1 MYNTKLRVP
10 REIELKKVAEA
21 PDDNRL
27 LRSIPAARIALIER
41 IARTVSTDGKRSRME
56 LQQHFLKAYF
66 HGVGEEDLAERA
78 PALLARAALDHFEFG
93 SKRSPGQS
101 LVRVFNPD
109 PQRDGFESPH
119 TLVMT
124 VTDDMPFLVDSLG
137 IVFSRSELAIHL
149 IVHPVLEVRRDG
161 RGRIVGMGA
170 NGKDNGHH
178 TRASYAESWQ
188 LYEIDRQ
195 TDPVQIEKLRRDIE
209 ATLADVRAAVT
220 DWAPMRERARTLVAS
235 LESNQ
240 LPVPDDDIS
249 EARHLLSWMEARH
262 FVFLGYRRYIL
273 ERGPQEDQLVPDPRS
288 GLGILR
294 DGKRKRKGSGATVLR
309 GDVRAKAREPELL
322 ILTKANSTSTVHRS
336 EYLDYVGVKTFD
348 SRGAVS
354 GEHRFLGLWT
364 STAYHD
370 NPRDIPVLRRKV
382 ERVVQ
387 HFGLDP
393 QSHDGKAVLN
403 VLETYP
409 RDELFQAGVNDL
421 IRIAR
426 NVVNLYERRTAR
438 LLVRR
443 DPYHRFY
450 SCLVYVPRDRYNTE
464 VLQRIEQI
472 VLEGFQGT
480 KVESYVQI
488 SGSNHARVHVV
499 VRTDPVQRRK
509 VDFTAIESRIAEA
522 ALTWTDQLREVL
534 TKRKGEAEGLMLATR
549 YRRAFPMA
557 YEEEVLP
564 ADALED
570 LADLEALREQPQAM
584 RLKLHRP
591 RQTALDKTGME
602 RVHLKIMK
610 LGDPVPISDLLPMLE
625 NFGLRVISERPYELT
640 WPEGGAAWIQ
650 DFELEHRERLEID
663 DASLEANFKEAF
675 AAAWSGEIENDGF
688 NRLLFG
694 AGLNAREITVL
705 RAYCRYLLQTGVPF
719 SQAYMERTLA
729 ANTAVTRNLIRLFEV
744 QFEPA
749 APGKSVTKARTAAQT
764 APQGSKRDSDKLV
777 AQIRADLDK
786 VTSLDEDR
794 ILRAYLK
801 LVQATLRTNFYQ
813 LDSAGKPKS
822 SVTFKLDPAK
832 IPDLPLPRPKFEIF
846 VYSPR
851 VEGVHLRMGYV
862 ARGGIRWSDRRED
875 FRTEIL
881 GLMKAQNV
889 KNTLIVPVGAKGGFV
904 PKRLPAGTREEV
916 QAEVVS
922 CYQTFIR
929 GLLDLTD
936 NIVSGRIMPP
946 ARVVRV
952 DGDDAY
958 LVVAADK
965 GTATFS
971 DTANAISIDYGFWL
985 GDAFASGGS
994 AGYDHKKMAIT
1005 ARGAWE
1011 CVKRHFR
1018 EVGVDIQKTGFTVAG
1033 IGDMSG
1039 DVFGNGMLLS
1049 RHIRLQAAFDHR
1061 HIFIDPAPDAA
1072 ASFTERARLFN
1083 LPRSSWDDY
1092 DRKKISRGGGV
1103 FPRTA
1108 KSITLS
1114 QEARALLLIEAATA
1128 TPVEII
1134 RAILRMPV
1142 DLLWNGGI
1150 GTYIKSSHESNAEV
1164 GDRANDAVRI
1174 NGCELKAKVVGE
1186 GGNLGLSQ
1194 RGRVEY
1200 ALAGGRLNTD
1210 FIDNSAGVNTSD
1222 VEVNIKILLNPLVQ
1236 TGKLT
1241 RSDRNRLLVRMTNEI
1256 AALVL
1261 RNNYLQSQ
1269 AISTLE
1275 LHAGAR
1281 LAEYQHLIRS
1291 LERSG
1296 DLNRTLEFLPADD
1309 ELAERRKNGGALTRP
1324 ELAIL
1329 LAYSKIWL
1337 NNHLLASNVPEDPYL
1352 SSELERY
1359 FPAPVRERFPR
1370 EIGQHRL
1377 RREIIAT
1384 ATTNSLVNRMGPT
1397 FVSRAQEDTGAEP
1410 AQIARAYTAAREIF
1424 GMRDLWAQIEALDNK
1439 VPAKLQYEI
1448 AFQTSRL
1455 LRHMTYWLLAHRKR
1469 ELQVD
1474 AAVAEFRDSVREL
1487 ESEIAQ
1493 VLTGSGRERFE
1504 ESCKQHVTAGLPH
1517 EFAARVASL
1526 EAHNAALDIVELSHS
1541 YHVSVVEAAQVYF
1554 EVGTRIGLEWLRD
1567 QIERL
1572 SVDGPWQAIAR
1583 AGLRDGALRIH
1594 RRVAERILSRK
1605 GRGTAQARV
1614 TAWMEAVGEELAHW
1628 QRTLTEMR
1636 AAGVSDFATLTV
1648 GVESVRKL
1656 AD

>member
-1 MYNTKLRVP
+1 MHAQV
-10 REIELKKVAEA
+10 A
-21 PDDNRL
+21 PDENRL
-27 LRSIPAARIALIER
+27 LRSIPAARLALIER
-41 IARTVSTDGKRSRME
+41 IARAVAGADSKRSRTLVE
-56 LQQHFLKAYF
+56 LQQGFVKAYF
-66 HGVGEEDLAERA
+66 RGVGEEDLAERS
-78 PALLARAALDHFEFG
+78 PGVLAQAALGHFEFG
-93 SKRSPGQS
+93 SKRTEGQS

-109 PQRDGFESPH
+109 PERDGFDSPH
-119 TLVMT
+119 TLVLT

-137 IVFSRSELAIHL
+137 IVFSRAELAVHL

-161 RGRIVGMGA
+161 RGKIAAIGA
-170 NGKDNGHH
+170 TGSSNGNGGA
-178 TRASYAESWQ
+178 RASHPESWQ
-188 LYEIDRQ
+188 LFEIDRQ
-195 TDPVQIEKLRRDIE
+195 TDPAQIEKIQRDIE
-209 ATLADVRAAVT
+209 ATLGDVRAAVA
-220 DWAPMRERARTLVAS
+220 DWAPMREQARTLVTS
-235 LESNQ
+235 LENNAP
-240 LPVPDDDIS
+240 PVPADDIA
-249 EARHLLSWMEARH
+249 EARHLLNWMEARH
-262 FVFLGYRRYIL
+262 FVFLGYRRYTL
-273 ERGPQEDQLVPDPRS
+273 ERGAQEDQLVPDPES

-294 DGKRKRKGSGATVLR
+294 EGKRKRKGAGATVLR

-322 ILTKANSTSTVHRS
+322 ILTKANSTSSVHRS
-336 EYLDYVGVKTFD
+336 EYLDYVGVKIFD
-348 SRGAVS
+348 NRGKVS

-364 STAYHD
+364 STAYHGS
-370 NPRDIPVLRRKV
+370 PRDIPVLRRKV

-387 HFGLDP
+387 YFGLDP

-409 RDELFQAGVNDL
+409 RDELFQAGVEDL

-426 NVVNLYERRTAR
+426 SVVNLYERRTVR

-464 VLQRIEQI
+464 VRQRIEQI
-472 VLEGFQGT
+472 VLEGFEGE

-499 VRTDPVQRRK
+499 VRTEPEQRRK
-509 VDFTAIESRIAEA
+509 VDFAGIESRIAEA
-522 ALTWTDQLREVL
+522 ALTWTDRLREVL
-534 TKRKGEAEGLMLATR
+534 AERNGEAAGLLLATR

-557 YEEEVLP
+557 YEEDVSP
-564 ADALED
+564 TDALED
-570 LADLEALREQPQAM
+570 LADLEALREQPHAM

-591 RQTALDKTGME
+591 AHPAPQATANKPTPE
-602 RVHLKIMK
+602 RVHLKIVK

-625 NFGLRVISERPYELT
+625 NFGLRVISERPYELV

-650 DFELEHRERLEID
+650 DFELEQRERLELD
-663 DASLEANFKEAF
+663 GTTLKTNFKEAF

-729 ANTAVTRNLIRLFEV
+729 ANAAITRNLVRLFESR
-744 QFEPA
+744 FDPETA
-749 APGKSVTKARTAAQT
+749 TGKTKAAGGNSKAAAKSAET
-764 APQGSKRDSDKLV
+764 HSDKLVADKLV
-777 AQIRADLDK
+777 AQIRAGLDG

-801 LVQATLRTNFYQ
+801 LVEATLRTNFYQ
-813 LDSAGKPKS
+813 PDAAGKPKS
-822 SVTFKLDPAK
+822 YVSFKFDPGK

-904 PKRLPAGTREEV
+904 PKRLPAGTREEI

-936 NIVSGRIMPP
+936 NIVAGRVVPP
-946 ARVVRV
+946 SRVVRL
-952 DGDDAY
+952 DADDVY

-1018 EVGVDIQKTGFTVAG
+1018 EIGVDIQKTDFTVAG
-1033 IGDMSG
+1033 VGDMSG

-1072 ASFTERARLFN
+1072 TSFAERTRVYD

-1092 DRKKISRGGGV
+1092 DRKKISRGGGI

-1108 KSITLS
+1108 KSVPLS
-1114 QEARALLLIEAATA
+1114 QEARALLKIEAAAA
-1128 TPVEII
+1128 TPTEII
-1134 RAILRMPV
+1134 RAILKMPV

-1150 GTYIKSSHESNAEV
+1150 GTYVKSSHESNAEV
-1164 GDRANDAVRI
+1164 GDRTNDAVRI
-1174 NGCELKAKVVGE
+1174 NGVELKAKVVGE
-1186 GGNLGLSQ
+1186 GGNLGFSQ

-1200 ALAGGRLNTD
+1200 ALNGGRLNTD

-1236 TGKLT
+1236 AGKLT
-1241 RSDRNRLLVRMTNEI
+1241 RGDRNKLLVRMTNEI

-1261 RNNYLQSQ
+1261 RNNYLQGQ

-1275 LHAGAR
+1275 LHAGPR

-1309 ELAERRKNGGALTRP
+1309 ELAERRKSGGSLTRP

-1370 EIGQHRL
+1370 AIAQHRL

-1397 FVSRAQEDTGAEP
+1397 FVPRAQEDTGAEP

-1455 LRHMTYWLLAHRKR
+1455 LRHLTYWLLAHRKR

-1474 AAVAEFRDSVREL
+1474 AAVAEFGRGVREL
-1487 ESEIAQ
+1487 EAEIAQ
-1493 VLTGSGRERFE
+1493 VLTGSSRESFE
-1504 ESCKQHVTAGLPH
+1504 ESCKQHVAAGLPLDL
-1517 EFAARVASL
+1517 ATRVASL
-1526 EAHNAALDIVELSHS
+1526 DAHNAALDIVELSLTHR
-1541 YHVSVVEAAQVYF
+1541 VSVVEAGRIYF
-1554 EVGTRIGLEWLRD
+1554 EVGARIGVDWLRD

-1583 AGLRDGALRIH
+1583 SGLRDGALRIH
-1594 RRVAERILSRK
+1594 RRLAERVLSRK
-1605 GRGTAQARV
+1605 DKGAAQARV
-1614 TAWMEAVGEELAHW
+1614 TAWVESVGEELAHW

-1636 AAGVSDFATLTV
+1636 SASASDFATLTV